1 MLMLPCLRL
10 AHLWVV
16 FNLSPTCSPK
26 SFQFCENF
34 LVKSYPNPEIFS
46 CYFFSSFPV
55 ATMLPKFSRQQVCH
69 DLSFFI
75 ICQICDNSNILW
87 TIEWNL
93 ISNIMYHNP
102 STLQP
107 ELLNF
112 YAPIVSCDISISQIH
127 DLWSHYL
134 FICCQILPSATLT
147 SLQSN
152 FLKDT

>member
-46 CYFFSSFPV
+46 CYFLFF
-55 ATMLPKFSRQQVCH
+55 FSRCNDVAKIFKATS
-69 DLSFFI
+69 LPWPKLFF
-75 ICQICDNSNILW
+75 CQICDNSNILW

-112 YAPIVSCDISISQIH
+112 YAPIVSCDISISQIR